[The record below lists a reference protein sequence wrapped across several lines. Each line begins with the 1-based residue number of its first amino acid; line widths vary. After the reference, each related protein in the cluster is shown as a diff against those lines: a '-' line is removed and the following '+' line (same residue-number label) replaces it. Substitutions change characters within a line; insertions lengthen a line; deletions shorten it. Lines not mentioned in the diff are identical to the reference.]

1 MKTELLLAEFLS
13 TPWALMPERL
23 NAVSAVMAR
32 WSSHAPATAAVSMSI
47 KLPAR
52 LAVRQQ
58 LQSLVAGSQ
67 SYLCTV

>member
-32 WSSHAPATAAVSMSI
+32 WSSHVPATTEVLAGI
-47 KLPAR
+47 DTDKLA
-52 LAVRQQ
+52 LFC
-58 LQSLVAGSQ
+58 S
-67 SYLCTV
+67 